1 MLLVLILLSFV
12 CYGLMS
18 LMPGDPLDIMISSN
32 PKITS
37 EDIARLK
44 AVYGLDQPMYMRYW
58 AWLTDILS
66 GDFGYSRTYK
76 VPTSMILVPRLFNT
90 FVLTMSA
97 LILSLMISIPIGII
111 SAIKK
116 GSKFDYFT
124 NLLAFAGISI
134 PSFFLAIVLIIIF
147 AVWLE
152 WFPAGGTQSVGE
164 ASLTGMAY
172 VKDRIHYLVLP
183 VISLMVLQIG
193 TFVRYTRSAMMEV
206 LGQDYIRTARAK
218 GIKQNKIVYLHAL
231 KNALI
236 PLITVISISF
246 SFIFSGAIITETIFA
261 YQGVGRLV
269 YDSIM
274 GNDYNVAMIAFIISI
289 AMVLIMSDWISWF
302 VDLSKVDEKEEI
314 SLQSINCAKFP
325 KGMLSQTLRDFLTS
339 REQEQGVDLYLGA
352 KKTQI
357 EAFYEIP
364 TKNLFSKGQVNLF
377 EDEVEQ
383 VFQQLYQSIDSGESH
398 ISKLKC
404 LLKES
409 LQKTKYKYIKVVSI
423 VHDIF
428 DEWIELSDDHDKIS
442 RFELDLFKEIAIL
455 DLPRNYFLPL
465 SKDMSGEVFTVD
477 DLIVRDAS
485 KTNILVVASHLS
497 SIRSMQSDYP
507 DKLEKSLCALGP
519 IRRPE
524 FDFCIL
530 KEEILDF
537 IGEKNTVLLLEGGVI
552 DSSLD
557 WNEILR
563 NCSLEYF
570 EIGGEKHAPRSWD
583 VTTLCSKSPN
593 SKA

>member
-1 MLLVLILLSFV
+1 MGNYITRRLFQMVLVLILLSFV

-37 EDIARLK
+37 EDIVRLK

-76 VPTSMILVPRLFNT
+76 VPTTTILVPRLFNT
-90 FVLTMSA
+90 FVLTMTA

-111 SAIKK
+111 SALKK

-134 PSFFLAIVLIIIF
+134 PSFFLAIILIIIF

-152 WFPAGGTQSVGE
+152 WFPAGGTESVGE

-172 VKDRIHYLVLP
+172 AKDRIHYLVLP
-183 VISLMVLQIG
+183 VVSLMVLQIG

-289 AMVLIMSDWISWF
+289 AMVLIMNLVADILYAVVDPRIS
-302 VDLSKVDEKEEI
+302 
-314 SLQSINCAKFP
+314 
-325 KGMLSQTLRDFLTS
+325 
-339 REQEQGVDLYLGA
+339 
-352 KKTQI
+352 
-357 EAFYEIP
+357 
-364 TKNLFSKGQVNLF
+364 
-377 EDEVEQ
+377 
-383 VFQQLYQSIDSGESH
+383 
-398 ISKLKC
+398 
-404 LLKES
+404 
-409 LQKTKYKYIKVVSI
+409 YK
-423 VHDIF
+423 
-428 DEWIELSDDHDKIS
+428 
-442 RFELDLFKEIAIL
+442 
-455 DLPRNYFLPL
+455 
-465 SKDMSGEVFTVD
+465 
-477 DLIVRDAS
+477 
-485 KTNILVVASHLS
+485 
-497 SIRSMQSDYP
+497 
-507 DKLEKSLCALGP
+507 
-519 IRRPE
+519 
-524 FDFCIL
+524 
-530 KEEILDF
+530 
-537 IGEKNTVLLLEGGVI
+537 
-552 DSSLD
+552 
-557 WNEILR
+557 
-563 NCSLEYF
+563 
-570 EIGGEKHAPRSWD
+570 
-583 VTTLCSKSPN
+583 
-593 SKA
+593 